1 MVHVVFQFQ
10 VLIQFYLIMTKLNFL
25 NDNLKGNNL
34 RCSMFI
40 HSLSILD
47 PNQNYDVIRIDL

>member
-25 NDNLKGNNL
+25 NDNLKG
-34 RCSMFI
+34 R
-40 HSLSILD
+40 
-47 PNQNYDVIRIDL
+47 